1 MNWRRLIP
9 NSISSA
15 SLIFGVLS
23 IFKTIE
29 GDFFLAP
36 VFIVIAVIFD
46 SMDGRAARA
55 LGVGGGDFGQRDG
68 FSLRYVLLRRCACHH
83 DLYVWSAGFG
93 PCRSGY
99 RCTLRCGRLPR
110 LARFNCNTGVVHG
123 YFQGMPIPAGACF
136 LATYVVSGYQF
147 APAVLAAVTL
157 VIACIMYSEVK
168 FPDFKGK
175 GNPMYRLPVIIAV
188 IVGAVMLYER
198 PGAWPFVAMFTYT
211 LAGIVNHV
219 YRALTGKNK

>member
-1 MNWRRLIP
+1 MNYKRMVP
-9 NSISSA
+9 NSISGLSQMLG
-15 SLIFGVLS
+15 LISIYLS
-23 IFKTIE
+23 MEKDFNLAAIFII
-29 GDFFLAP
+29 LA
-36 VFIVIAVIFD
+36 ILAD
-46 SMDGRAARA
+46 SCDGRAARA
-55 LGVGGGDFGQRDG
+55 LGVSGPFGVEMD
-68 FSLRYVLLRRCACHH
+68 SLCDVCSFGMAPAVLIYTYSLQQ
-83 DLYVWSAGFG
+83 LGVAGMVISGLFAFG
-93 PCRSGY
+93 AAM
-99 RCTLRCGRLPR
+99 R
-110 LARFNCNTGVVHG
+110 LARFNVNVTAIHG

-147 APAVLAAVTL
+147 TPAVLAAVTL

>member
-55 LGVGGGDFGQRDG
+55 LGVGGGDFGKEMD
-68 FSLRYVLLRRCACHH
+68 SLCDMCSFGVGACHH
-83 DLYVWSAGFG
+83 DLYVRSAGFG

-99 RCTLRCGRLPR
+99 RRTLRCRRLPASGTLQLQHRCCTR
-110 LARFNCNTGVVHG
+110 LFSGHAYSGRCLLLGNLC
-123 YFQGMPIPAGACF
+123 CF
-136 LATYVVSGYQF
+136 RLSI

-188 IVGAVMLYER
+188 IVGAVMLYGR

>member
-1 MNWRRLIP
+1 
-9 NSISSA
+9 
-15 SLIFGVLS
+15 
-23 IFKTIE
+23 
-29 GDFFLAP
+29 
-36 VFIVIAVIFD
+36 
-46 SMDGRAARA
+46 
-55 LGVGGGDFGQRDG
+55 
-68 FSLRYVLLRRCACHH
+68 
-83 DLYVWSAGFG
+83 
-93 PCRSGY
+93 
-99 RCTLRCGRLPR
+99 
-110 LARFNCNTGVVHG
+110 
-123 YFQGMPIPAGACF
+123 MPIPAGACF